1 MTEEEQLLERARE
14 SLKAARIMVKESLP
28 NIAASRAYY
37 TMFYIAEALLL
48 TRGLAF
54 SSHSAVIAAFGKEFA
69 RLKELDPKFHRYL
82 IASQDTRQVGDYG
95 VEKNVTLDEAEQ
107 VIERAQEFLMVAESY
122 LSRNR
127 A

>member
-14 SLKAARIMVKESLP
+14 SL
-28 NIAASRAYY
+28 IA
-37 TMFYIAEALLL
+37 
-48 TRGLAF
+48 
-54 SSHSAVIAAFGKEFA
+54 A